1 MEINTIQEVFQSNS
15 STATPVDE
23 TQELGQ
29 DQFLRLF
36 ITQLQNQDPLDP
48 LDDTETLAQLAQFTS
63 VEQQTQAND
72 LLKELV
78 AAIQAQSQSNVV
90 QFIGH
95 EVVAPGNTVSIQ
107 ENGGTSFAYELGGD
121 ATKVTIAVTDAQG
134 SLVRTL
140 QVGAQSQGR
149 QVMAWDGLNQ
159 NEDPVAPGVYQFHV
173 RATTANDVPI
183 GVQTFL
189 REVVAS
195 TSWVNGIGEVVLQ
208 SGKTL
213 TQEEILAVA

>member
-1 MEINTIQEVFQSNS
+1 
-15 STATPVDE
+15 
-23 TQELGQ
+23 
-29 DQFLRLF
+29 
-36 ITQLQNQDPLDP
+36 
-48 LDDTETLAQLAQFTS
+48 
-63 VEQQTQAND
+63 
-72 LLKELV
+72 
-78 AAIQAQSQSNVV
+78 
-90 QFIGH
+90 
-95 EVVAPGNTVSIQ
+95 VSLQ
-107 ENGGTSFAYELGGD
+107 ENGGSSFAYELGED

-173 RATTANDVPI
+173 LATTANDIPI
-183 GVQTFL
+183 SVQTFL

-195 TSWVNGIGEVVLQ
+195 TSWVNGVGEVVLQ